1 MVYEPKVKIIRYRQI
16 TTEYDCYNAFG
27 THADAPAVYAWFRDL
42 TLSPAILTSKDNFV
56 DTVLR
61 LFEKPLSEKRES
73 RINPFYEVGL
83 TIRPKRLSPKK
94 EKALRQYATS
104 EDVREEIG
112 RALEAMI
119 FWQVPLYI
127 GKTNRLVDR
136 VLDHVNRETDL
147 ANRLETMGLEIQDCL
162 LAYMPISNRDE
173 EATGLIPLAQLV
185 EDIITRLSTPGFV
198 RRPG

>member
-1 MVYEPKVKIIRYRQI
+1 MSYKSKVEIVRYRQI
-16 TTEYDCYNAFG
+16 TTEDDCYNAFG
-27 THADAPAVYAWFRDL
+27 THADEPAVYAWFRDL
-42 TLSPAILTSKDNFV
+42 TLSPAVLTSKDDFV

-61 LFEKPLSEKRES
+61 LFENPLSEERRS
-73 RINPFYEVGL
+73 RIKPFYEVGL
-83 TIRPKRLSPKK
+83 TIKPKRLSPKK
-94 EKALRQYATS
+94 ENSLRHYATN
-104 EDVREEIG
+104 EDIREEIG
-112 RALEAMI
+112 KALEAMI

-127 GKTNRLVDR
+127 GKTNRLVNR

-147 ANRLETMGLEIQDCL
+147 ANRLETMGLDIHDCL

-173 EATGLIPLAQLV
+173 EEISIMPLEQLV